1 MCLQKNDAD
10 SFLDSNILIME
21 LAMSKIA
28 ALYFNCLNRQP
39 ENIKIYDLS
48 KVQIEGAFWPSADS
62 SDLNELFEHFQ
73 SHDPTIE
80 METIQQLSSKLGYE
94 LFYRLSS

>member
-28 ALYFNCLNRQP
+28 ALYFNCLNWQP
-39 ENIKIYDLS
+39 ENIKIYAYYHKREQNRYFS
-48 KVQIEGAFWPSADS
+48 VIK
-62 SDLNELFEHFQ
+62 
-73 SHDPTIE
+73 T
-80 METIQQLSSKLGYE
+80 
-94 LFYRLSS
+94 